1 MIPAPKMS
9 PITLSE
15 PEVARALVD
24 FVNANIMASGHAITV
39 NTSFETA
46 GVDSMALLQILLFT
60 ETKYGFWVPDE
71 DLSAEN
77 TGSAQAL
84 ARYICR
90 RKASP

>member
-1 MIPAPKMS
+1 
-9 PITLSE
+9 
-15 PEVARALVD
+15 
-24 FVNANIMASGHAITV
+24 
-39 NTSFETA
+39 
-46 GVDSMALLQILLFT
+46 MALLQILLFT
-60 ETKYGFWVPDE
+60 ETQYGFWVPDE